1 MNDYFIRYI
10 NLPPTVRGLTACSD
24 GFYNI
29 YTNSALSLEEQE
41 KTIQHE
47 LTHIERDD
55 FYSDGTIE
63 TVEKM
68 N

>member
-1 MNDYFIRYI
+1 M
-10 NLPPTVRGLTACSD
+10 RGLTACSD